1 MTPRAD
7 LLELSPEALTALS
20 NAGFVKRAQ
29 KDVAE
34 GKLPQIEQ
42 QADGTVTAR
51 YSDGTVTTLAPGKPL
66 RQAVC
71 TCPATGLC
79 RHRVTLV
86 LAYQAH
92 AGTAADA
99 APDAAAPAWCPSQFA
114 DAVLALPRATLEQA
128 RRLAASHPV
137 IRLSAAEPPG
147 ARLPMCD
154 VRFLSRTS
162 LAMARCD
169 CQQGENC
176 AHVAAAVWAFAQGQR
191 RHSGFDTITLELEL
205 PSADGAALAPAAP
218 SAPDLAAAQTQALVF
233 ALANRL
239 WLDGTSQN
247 PLALEAPFEQA
258 TQSAARLGW
267 SWVAEGLDQLRLGVA
282 GQHARSSGA
291 DPARLLHLL
300 TTLVARVLAA
310 RAASAEGARPAI
322 PARQILGVGIKG
334 EVALD
339 HLRLVPLGSNCWSD
353 DSDEGVRMIWADPD
367 TQAVTVLE
375 KRWPLAPAATPGSA
389 AGAAIRQRRLLG
401 MPLHRLGASQI
412 VTKAAKRRANGMI
425 TIGATASQSSVL
437 PLTSAAWDGLAAP
450 LRQPDLPA
458 LRAYLRG
465 LPPDFVRPLQAIEH
479 VHVLPL
485 AAVIDCT
492 WDAAS
497 QTLNATVLVGAAE
510 HDDGELEQANT
521 LLLQLRH
528 DPAAP
533 AAVDSLAAAL
543 AGEHGVP
550 VAIAGS
556 VTARSGN
563 FCMTP
568 FSVLTTEG
576 LVVPHL
582 AATGAARA
590 LPGTSAT
597 DADGLNELLE
607 RTGEMLAQCLRQGLR
622 HQGRSAI
629 DRAREHGAALS
640 AAGLF
645 RCADAF
651 IAAFDAA
658 KDGDGEL
665 LASRMAALHALL
677 DMLALGQGGD
687 AQLSR

>member
-7 LLELSPEALTALS
+7 LLELSAEALTALS

-34 GKLPQIEQ
+34 GKLPVIEQ
-42 QADGTVTAR
+42 MADGTVSAT
-51 YSDGTVTTLAPGKPL
+51 YSDGTVTTLAPAKPL
-66 RQAVC
+66 RQAIC
-71 TCPATGLC
+71 SCPATGLC

-92 AGTAADA
+92 AGADA
-99 APDAAAPAWCPSQFA
+99 TPDAVASAWCPSQFA
-114 DAVLALPRATLEQA
+114 EAVLALPRATLEQA

-137 IRLSAAEPPG
+137 IRLAAAEPPA

-162 LAMARCD
+162 LALARCD

-176 AHVAAAVWAFAQGQR
+176 AHVALAVWAFAQGQR
-191 RHSGFDTITLELEL
+191 RQPGFDSMTIELEL
-205 PSADGAALAPAAP
+205 PTTEGASPAAAR
-218 SAPDLAAAQTQALVF
+218 APDPAAEQAQAFIF

-258 TQSAARLGW
+258 FQAAERQGW
-267 SWVAEGLDQLRLGVA
+267 SWVAEGLNQLRLGIA

-300 TTLVARVLAA
+300 TTLVARLLAA
-310 RAASAEGARPAI
+310 RSASIEGALPAI
-322 PARQILGVGIKG
+322 PARQILGIGVKG

-339 HLRLVPLGSNCWSD
+339 HLRLVPLGSSCWSD
-353 DSDEGVRMIWADPD
+353 DSADGVRMIWADPD

-375 KRWPLAPAATPGSA
+375 KRWPSMAALAAPAPPASP
-389 AGAAIRQRRLLG
+389 IRQRRLLG

-425 TIGATASQSSVL
+425 TIGATASQSTVL
-437 PLTSAAWDGLAAP
+437 PLTSAAWDNLAAP
-450 LRQPDLPA
+450 LRQPNLPA

-485 AAVIDCT
+485 NAVIDCT
-492 WDAAS
+492 WDGAG
-497 QTLNATVLVGAAE
+497 QTLNAHVLVGDEGCEDEAP
-510 HDDGELEQANT
+510 NT
-521 LLLQLRH
+521 LQLRLRH

-533 AAVDSLAAAL
+533 AAIDALAAAL

-550 VAIAGS
+550 LAIAGG
-556 VTARSGN
+556 VTARAGN

-568 FSVLTTEG
+568 FAVLTTQG
-576 LVVPHL
+576 LIVPQL
-582 AATGAARA
+582 AAESAARV
-590 LPGTSAT
+590 LPGTEAMAT
-597 DADGLNELLE
+597 DGLNALLD
-607 RTGEMLAQCLRQGLR
+607 RTADLLAQCLRQGLR

-629 DRAREHGAALS
+629 ERAQEQASALR

-651 IAAFDAA
+651 IAAFDAV

-665 LASRMAALHALL
+665 LGSKMAALHSLLELLAFEALI
-677 DMLALGQGGD
+677 
-687 AQLSR
+687 